1 MEEVYDRCLY
11 NKYDLIPL
19 MKQDKEDTD
28 RIRDH
33 MVAENLEMIQREGG
47 AIIKKVIV
55 SRRFSIEDFKRDY
68 PELYEQYRK
77 PQVTV
82 QIWKYPETRAQ
93 EAMRN
98 PPPPPEFLVE

>member
-1 MEEVYDRCLY
+1 MEEVFDRSLY
-11 NKYDLIPL
+11 NKYDLMPL

-33 MVAENLEMIQREGG
+33 MVAENLQIIQREGG
-47 AIIKKVIV
+47 LIIKKIV
-55 SRRFSIEDFKRDY
+55 VVRRFNLEDFKRDY

-77 PQVTV
+77 PQETV
-82 QIWKYPETRAQ
+82 QIWKSPDNKAQ